1 MRLSTGLAVKNGLA
15 LTCLVPKQLVFIFL
29 FGITFSSSINAS
41 GQGTADIAKFMPR
54 PVPASPN
61 VSGLGKYGTYE
72 VNMYNGL
79 PDISIP
85 IFEAKSGS
93 LSVPITL
100 SYHASGVRMT
110 DVASWV
116 GLGWSLSAGGQI
128 SRSTKGRP
136 DEAEYY
142 ANYPRYDNPSI
153 CTHFS
158 YLKGTAENG
167 IDTEPDVFS
176 YSFPGGGGKFLLNQK
191 GIFNSD
197 ASKKYLLIPYEPI
210 TITPDFGTMVFNK
223 FDIRNEHGVLYRYG
237 KNSAGVSAFEVSQNG
252 NNGVDH
258 EVTTAWQL
266 MEIIAPNSDDK
277 ISFSYQST
285 GSAIMDDVSSA
296 ISAVHDHTEDGTGI
310 PPQIFGTQSINH
322 STSAAQLG
330 LSEILFDGGKVTFL
344 IADRTDQATLKRL
357 DAIEVYSELNGVYAL
372 TKKIQFVYSYYTGSI
387 KLKLDEVQIRNASDE
402 IQNRYKFTYYTNSF
416 SWTFSHPYNL
426 QRDWWGFYNGAS
438 NTDLIPHQEIT
449 LLHTS
454 GPLNYW
460 IGGATNRETN
470 PQYLTEGV
478 LKSIAYPTGGLT
490 EFIYET
496 HKYLE
501 NSVAKYAGGLRIAS
515 IKSYDGVSSIPIE
528 KTYKYGTGE
537 SGYGIKNFKNESY
550 LYSSETQSRDG
561 GTSII
566 KSSMISFFSSST
578 LDIDAN
584 DGSPVVYPVVTEY
597 HGNATSNI
605 GKIIYE
611 FDNGAYSEPDLF
623 YFLPNSASTMLRRN
637 SMNWKRGKLTK
648 KTTYDNAGNPLAV
661 SITSYG
667 TLQGRTVPVGIMSQ
681 RYRTYNSGDL
691 TTMGCDCCVSEF
703 GDNIDVYEIIYQPYS
718 QATGALR
725 PVLQQETIYENGDIN
740 KAFTT
745 TSTLT
750 YDSDYLQ
757 LTSEDKVDRISTE
770 RTIKKTRYPFN
781 FSTTGLTLTGNGRG
795 LQMLNEKNMVSAP
808 VEQYVIKHAADNT
821 EQVIGGTLTTFLP
834 NSANSQ
840 QVQADQ
846 IFVWESTPLALSSY
860 SVSTLSPSST
870 IVPDARY
877 KGRAKLKAFDANGN
891 VLQVSKT
898 NDIDVSYL
906 YGYHRALPIAEVQNS
921 DNDEQPDAETN
932 HTYDYGSSFSSN
944 ILSDIAFSPT
954 FTIDHTQTV
963 SLAILFVK
971 GTSGTPTTQ
980 PTLDVVLKKSN
991 GTVAYDPGMIASYGT
1006 SNYSL
1011 TLAPDTY
1018 TFYYQ
1023 GTANGDANNYASMIF
1038 KFTFNYQTQ
1047 LTHHSKLFHT
1057 SFEEDGTTDANAKTG
1072 VKVHAGTYSVPIPDA
1087 TGSYVIT
1094 WWERTGTGLW
1104 SLMKHPVS
1112 GGGGSY
1118 SIGSSSGAVDEVR
1131 VHPANAQMKTYTYDP
1146 LFGITTSTDANNV
1159 TTYYGYDP
1167 LGRLKWIKDHE
1178 GNVLQSYEYHYQ
1190 NESKPVE

>member
-1 MRLSTGLAVKNGLA
+1 MRLSNGLAVRNSFASAYL
-15 LTCLVPKQLVFIFL
+15 PKQFTFIFL
-29 FGITFSSSINAS
+29 FAITFATWINAS
-41 GQGTADIAKFMPR
+41 GQGTADIAKFMPK

-128 SRSTKGRP
+128 SRSIKGRP
-136 DEAEYY
+136 DELEYY
-142 ANYPRYDNPSI
+142 VNYPRVDDPSI
-153 CTHFS
+153 CTNFD
-158 YLKGTAENG
+158 YLKSTAENG
-167 IDTEPDVFS
+167 VDTEPDLFS

-191 GIFNSD
+191 GIFDSD

-210 TITPDFGTMVFNK
+210 TIAPDFASMVFNK
-223 FDIRNEHGVLYRYG
+223 FEIRNEHGVLYRYG
-237 KNSAGVSAFEVSQNG
+237 KNSFGASALDVSNNG
-252 NNGVDH
+252 SNGVDH
-258 EVTTAWQL
+258 EVVSAWHL
-266 MEIIAPNSDDK
+266 MDMVAPNSDDK

-285 GSAIMDDVSSA
+285 GTAFMNDVSSA
-296 ISAVHDHTEDGTGI
+296 LSATHDHTFNGGGMAAE
-310 PPQIFGTQSINH
+310 IFGTQSVDH
-322 STSAAQLG
+322 LTSATQMG
-330 LSEILFDGGKVTFL
+330 LSEIVFEGGKVSFL
-344 IADRTDQATLKRL
+344 IADRIDQSTLKRL
-357 DAIEVYSELNGVYAL
+357 DAIEVYSELAGVYTL
-372 TKKIQFVYSYYTGSI
+372 TKRIKFIYSYYSGSV
-387 KLKLDEVQIRNASDE
+387 KLKLDEVQIRNAADE
-402 IQNRYKFTYYTNSF
+402 IQSRYSFSYYTNSF
-416 SWTFSHPYNL
+416 SWSFSHPYNL
-426 QRDWWGFYNGAS
+426 QRDYWGFYNGAN
-438 NTDLIPHQEIT
+438 NTDLIPHQQIS
-449 LLHTS
+449 LISTS
-454 GPLNYW
+454 GSQTYW
-460 IGGATNRETN
+460 IGGATDRETN

-478 LKSIAYPTGGLT
+478 LKSIEYPTGGST
-490 EFIYET
+490 EFTYEA

-501 NSVAKYAGGLRIAS
+501 SGVTKYAGGLRIAS
-515 IKSYDGVSSIPIE
+515 MKSFDGVNAAPIE

-537 SGYGIKNFKNESY
+537 SGYGVKNFHNGLY
-550 LYSSETQSRDG
+550 LYSSETELRNGSIELERSR
-561 GTSII
+561 T
-566 KSSMISFFSSST
+566 ISFFSNST
-578 LDIDAN
+578 LDIDGY

-597 HGNATSNI
+597 HGNFQTNI

-611 FDNGAYSEPDLF
+611 FDNGTYTSPDVM
-623 YFLPNSASTMLRRN
+623 YALPNSASTMLRRN
-637 SMNWKRGKLTK
+637 SLHWKRGKLTK
-648 KTTYDNAGNPLAV
+648 KTTYDNMGNAITVSSTTYSPLQDR
-661 SITSYG
+661 I
-667 TLQGRTVPVGIMSQ
+667 VPVGLMSQ
-681 RYRTYNSGDL
+681 RYRTYSGNRG
-691 TTMGCDCCVSEF
+691 TFGCDCCNSSNE
-703 GDNIDVYEIIYQPYS
+703 IDVYEIIFQSYPQT
-718 QATGALR
+718 TGALR
-725 PVLQQETIYENGDIN
+725 PILQQETIYENGDIN

-745 TSTLT
+745 TSTLS
-750 YDSDYLQ
+750 YDADYLQ
-757 LTSEDKVDRISTE
+757 VTSEDKVDRINTE
-770 RTIKKTRYPFN
+770 HTIKKTRYPFN
-781 FSTTGLTLTGNGRG
+781 YSTAGLTLTGNGRG
-795 LQMLNEKNMVSAP
+795 LQMLNEKNMVSIP
-808 VEQYVIKHAADNT
+808 VEQYVIKHASDNT

-834 NSANSQ
+834 NSSNNQ

-846 IFVWESTPLALSSY
+846 IFVWESTPLAVSSY
-860 SVSTLSPSST
+860 STSSLSSSNV
-870 IVPDARY
+870 VPDSRY
-877 KGRAKLKAFDANGN
+877 KPRAKLKAFDANGN

-921 DNDEQPDAETN
+921 DNDEQLDAETN

-963 SLAILFVK
+963 SLAILFVN
-971 GTSGTPTTQ
+971 GTSGTPTAQ

-991 GTVAYDPGMIASYGT
+991 GTVAYDPAMIASYGT
-1006 SNYSL
+1006 SDYSL

-1023 GTANGDANNYASMIF
+1023 GTSNGDANNYVSMIF

-1047 LTHHSKLFHT
+1047 LTHHSKLFHS
-1057 SFEEDGTTDANAKTG
+1057 SFEEDGTTDTNARTG
-1072 VKVHAGTYSVPIPDA
+1072 VKIHAGTYSVPIPDA
-1087 TGSYVIT
+1087 AGSYVIT
-1094 WWERTGTGLW
+1094 WWERTGSGLW
-1104 SLMKHPVS
+1104 SLMRHPVS